1 MIGIDDSALHIW
13 KSKLET
19 NNDNF
24 LIDTYD
30 HRYMQPDLVDG
41 ELYLAPNFPAPPN
54 TDYQGYHNY
63 IDEMMPPE
71 SPYL

>member
-1 MIGIDDSALHIW
+1 
-13 KSKLET
+13 
-19 NNDNF
+19 
-24 LIDTYD
+24 
-30 HRYMQPDLVDG
+30 MQPDLVDG

-63 IDEMMPPE
+63 IDEIMPPE